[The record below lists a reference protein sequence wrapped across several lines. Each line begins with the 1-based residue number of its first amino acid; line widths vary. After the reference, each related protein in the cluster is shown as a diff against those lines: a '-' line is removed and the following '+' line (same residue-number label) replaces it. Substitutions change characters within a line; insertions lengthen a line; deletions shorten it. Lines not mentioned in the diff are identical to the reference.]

1 MDTSWE
7 IVLVAVPLLGRGI
20 MTRATYKRKHLME
33 DLLPISEGESV
44 IKMVRRKGSGVRR
57 QAAGS
62 RHGAGTLAE
71 V

>member
-1 MDTSWE
+1 
-7 IVLVAVPLLGRGI
+7 
-20 MTRATYKRKHLME
+20 
-33 DLLPISEGESV
+33 V

-71 V
+71 VWPTITWQRMRKTGSVKGFLNLKAHSVEHLLQ